1 MLRCSCS
8 FITGSWVTKP
18 GDRQAI
24 PTSWIAR
31 PSRAVMGRAEVGW
44 LDLSVFLDRS
54 SLRGR
59 GRVWVMLGEPG
70 SFLTKILGGAP
81 ADREA
86 LEGDDLA
93 PWPAAFG
100 LLLVEDWVVACD
112 VVRLREDR
120 CAEGEV
126 PTLAAEIE
134 GAGSSGL
141 ENLS

>member
-1 MLRCSCS
+1 
-8 FITGSWVTKP
+8 
-18 GDRQAI
+18 
-24 PTSWIAR
+24 
-31 PSRAVMGRAEVGW
+31 MGRAEVGW
-44 LDLSVFLDRS
+44 LDLGVFLDRS

-59 GRVWVMLGEPG
+59 GRVWVMLGEAG
-70 SFLTKILGGAP
+70 SFLTIILGGAP

-93 PWPAAFG
+93 PWPAALG

-112 VVRLREDR
+112 VERLREDR
-120 CAEGEV
+120 CADGEV
-126 PTLAAEIE
+126 PTVAAEVE